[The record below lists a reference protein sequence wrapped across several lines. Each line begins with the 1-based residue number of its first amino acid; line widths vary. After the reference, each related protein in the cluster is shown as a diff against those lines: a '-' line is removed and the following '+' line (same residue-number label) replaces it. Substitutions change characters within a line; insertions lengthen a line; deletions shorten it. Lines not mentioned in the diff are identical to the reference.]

1 MRSITSQITGF
12 SIVCP
17 VVCLGADQRKHQC
30 SASLTF
36 VRGIQNVSI
45 WCRHHGFPRPIIFVA
60 MATVFKFGDWFP
72 SSLNEVI
79 KFIRISSI
87 SGDRRAA
94 TKEIDFEIGKRCNR
108 LFVKSLL
115 LIRSFWNRI
124 KWVTI
129 CNLGRKTPFDMPYI
143 PSLIPCLYHIFYWW
157 FKDYVIANDTLCS
170 EILPCL
176 HPRHRLVQ
184 DNWHCDTRQTEK
196 PSPKII

>member
-36 VRGIQNVSI
+36 VRGIQNASI
-45 WCRHHGFPRPIIFVA
+45 WWRHHGFPRPIISVA

-87 SGDRRAA
+87 SGDCRAA
-94 TKEIDFEIGKRCNR
+94 TKETDFEIGKRYNR
-108 LFVKSLL
+108 LFFNSLL

-124 KWVTI
+124 KWVTT
-129 CNLGRKTPFDMPYI
+129 CNLERKTPFDMPIYAITYSLFI
-143 PSLIPCLYHIFYWW
+143 PYCLLMIQRLCNREWYFMHWNTSLP
-157 FKDYVIANDTLCS
+157 TS
-170 EILPCL
+170 
-176 HPRHRLVQ
+176 
-184 DNWHCDTRQTEK
+184 
-196 PSPKII
+196 